1 MNKAQ
6 KEQTKKEF
14 LERMAYRPVIVSNG
28 KWKVTM
34 DEYTEQ
40 EQYARPVK
48 PIEYEPIAK
57 QEVSSEG
64 LDEGIMSKESLFETK
79 LWYMRNHTGFD
90 LSMRNGRRLRR

>member
-6 KEQTKKEF
+6 KEQLKKEF

-48 PIEYEPIAK
+48 PIEYEPIEK
-57 QEVSSEG
+57 REVSSEG
-64 LDEGIMSKESLFETK
+64 LDEGIMSKESIFETK
-79 LWYMRNHTGFD
+79 LWYMRNRNNFD
-90 LSMRNGRRLRR
+90 LSIRNGRRVRK